1 MEIGLGRSG
10 KGLGEDWEVIVG
22 CLPDGWEEQARL
34 TGALRRT
41 RRFGNPER
49 LLRTLLIHLAEGC
62 SLRET
67 AVRAQQG
74 GLAAVSDVAVMKR
87 LRASEEWLRWMAF
100 EIIGAHRDLRLPPGA
115 KGHRVRLVDAT
126 TVSEPGSTG
135 TDWRL
140 HYALELTTLS
150 CDFFELTDVHGGEGY
165 TRLPVSPGD
174 LILGDPASYVPPTD
188 PLMIE
193 SVEPRSGANPITGDV
208 LQPPGA
214 GNANPINGSE
224 RSIPSRNDLQ
234 YACIFGLLSPL
245 DCTDPNQIA
254 CECSDPNNDNP
265 LCSASIATTQER
277 AKAYPGRRALQV
289 LKGVGGQGIVASVC
303 PPQLVDDSLFDFGY
317 RPAVG
322 ALVEQLKTVLGGRC
336 LGRALPLTSAG
347 QADCT
352 VVEAL
357 AAPGCACPGP
367 RGQMDPGDPIVQA
380 IKQDPLYASAGWNC
394 FCRVRQ
400 LTGDDLAA
408 CQYDPNSPPVNGSGQ
423 PVHGW
428 CYIDATANPPIG
440 NPDLVADCPPADRRI
455 IRFVGDGQAVAGATV
470 FLTCEN

>member
-100 EIIGAHRDLRLPPGA
+100 EIIGAHRDLRLPPAA
-115 KGHRVRLVDAT
+115 KGLRVRLVDAT

-174 LILGDPASYVPPTD
+174 LILGDRAYATPAGIAHVVQRGGEVLVRMKTRGI
-188 PLMIE
+188 PLETPAGRRFNLLARLRRLRRGEIGE
-193 SVEPRSGANPITGDV
+193 WPVVIPRDGEADI
-208 LQPPGA
+208 
-214 GNANPINGSE
+214 
-224 RSIPSRNDLQ
+224 
-234 YACIFGLLSPL
+234 
-245 DCTDPNQIA
+245 
-254 CECSDPNNDNP
+254 
-265 LCSASIATTQER
+265 
-277 AKAYPGRRALQV
+277 PGRICAVRRSRTAADFARKRLRRRCSRKGRTPGPEALQATEYV
-289 LKGVGGQGIVASVC
+289 FVFTTLDRRQFSAAEVMALYRGRWQIETCFKRLKSVMGFGHLPKHDPQSCRAWLHGKLLVA
-303 PPQLVDDSLFDFGY
+303 F
-317 RPAVG
+317 
-322 ALVEQLKTVLGGRC
+322 
-336 LGRALPLTSAG
+336 
-347 QADCT
+347 
-352 VVEAL
+352 L
-357 AAPGCACPGP
+357 AE
-367 RGQMDPGDPIVQA
+367 R
-380 IKQDPLYASAGWNC
+380 L
-394 FCRVRQ
+394 
-400 LTGDDLAA
+400 
-408 CQYDPNSPPVNGSGQ
+408 
-423 PVHGW
+423 
-428 CYIDATANPPIG
+428 IDAA
-440 NPDLVADCPPADRRI
+440 
-455 IRFVGDGQAVAGATV
+455 RFFSPWGYPLQATEAAR
-470 FLTCEN
+470 LELR